1 MQKKI
6 LLLLFPTAFYAQ
18 NKTSEA
24 VYNYYIK
31 IDSVFLSKLDDTRK
45 DDFLGAQRA
54 AENIKPRLVFND
66 TLAFFVGNDVMDTGE
81 NKLYLLTAKA
91 LCRCENPIYTD
102 VSSKTNYFNF
112 SFTMNPNK
120 KDYLVTKKLET
131 NWVLHNESK
140 KINNYL
146 CYKATQE
153 ITIKNTK
160 GEFKHIATAWYCPEI
175 PYSFGPFGYGGL
187 PGLIFELHDKFTSFG
202 LKSLYLKNGNS
213 KIELPKEGK
222 LIEYEALIG
231 SQSISKE

>member
-1 MQKKI
+1 M
-6 LLLLFPTAFYAQ
+6 
-18 NKTSEA
+18 
-24 VYNYYIK
+24 
-31 IDSVFLSKLDDTRK
+31 DSVFLNKLDDARK
-45 DDFLGAQRA
+45 DDFIGAQRA
-54 AENIKPRLVFND
+54 AQSINPRLIFND
-66 TLAFFVGNDVMDTGE
+66 TLAVFEGNDIMDTGE
-81 NKLYLLTAKA
+81 NKIHLLIAKA

-102 VSSKTNYFNF
+102 LNSKTNYFNF
-112 SFTMNPNK
+112 SFSMNPKK

-131 NWVLHNESK
+131 NWELHNESK

-202 LKSLYLKNGNS
+202 LKNLYLKNDSS

-222 LIEYEALIG
+222 LIEYDLLIG
-231 SQSISKE
+231 SATISKNIEEK